1 MLLPFI
7 LAIAAATLYA
17 LTNHID
23 KYLISKVVKNADSR
37 SLIVFSTLVAG
48 FAMSVIYAIICEFR
62 FDFDLQSILLLFF
75 NSALYAVSLY
85 YYFKA
90 LSRDDTT
97 IVVIMFQLIPVFM
110 LLLSPLVLGN
120 QGISAIQLVGGIVTT
135 IAAIA
140 VTYEPEKKKFSK
152 DKLITLLMMA
162 FVSLSYAVWF
172 IIEKVVTND
181 HDFNQ
186 TMLWSNL
193 TLFIVGIIIFIF
205 LKSYRKAFNAMLKSN
220 GVKIVGL
227 NLLNELLNSFGG
239 VCSNFDVKMDSVAL
253 VSFVS
258 QGVQPFIVMIIGII
272 ITKLFPKVEKE
283 TVTKKEI
290 IKRVLAIALCIIGL
304 ACIEFG

>member
-193 TLFIVGIIIFIF
+193 TLLIVGIIIFFF
-205 LKSYRKAFNAMLKSN
+205 LKSYRKAFTGMLKSN

-239 VCSNFDVKMDSVAL
+239 VFSTFAGTMASVAL

-258 QGVQPFIVMIIGII
+258 QGVQPFIVMMIGIV

>member
-37 SLIVFSTLVAG
+37 SLIIFSTLVAG

-62 FDFDLQSILLLFF
+62 FDFDLQGILLLFF

-110 LLLSPLVLGN
+110 LLLSPLILGN
-120 QGISAIQLVGGIVTT
+120 QDISAIQLVGGIVTT

-193 TLFIVGIIIFIF
+193 TLFIVGIIIFLF
-205 LKSYRKAFNAMLKSN
+205 LKSYRKAFSAMLKSN

-239 VCSNFDVKMDSVAL
+239 VFSTFAGTMASVAL

-258 QGVQPFIVMIIGII
+258 QGVQPFIVMIIGIV

-283 TVTKKEI
+283 TVTKKET
-290 IKRVLAIALCIIGL
+290 IKRVLAIALCMIGL

>member
-37 SLIVFSTLVAG
+37 SLILFSTLVAG
-48 FAMSVIYAIICEFR
+48 FAMSVIYAIICEFK
-62 FDFDLQSILLLFF
+62 FAFDLQSILLLFF
-75 NSALYAVSLY
+75 NSALYAATLF

-97 IVVIMFQLIPVFM
+97 IVVIMFQFVPVFM
-110 LLLSPLVLGN
+110 LLLSPLILGS
-120 QGISAIQLVGGIVTT
+120 QSISAMQLVGCVITT
-135 IAAIA
+135 IAATA

-152 DKLITLLMMA
+152 SKLVTLFMMA
-162 FVSLSYAVWF
+162 FVSLGYAIWF
-172 IIEKVVTND
+172 IIEKVVTNG

-193 TLFIVGIIIFIF
+193 TLFIVGIIIFVF
-205 LKSYRKAFNAMLKSN
+205 LKSYRKAFSGMLKSN
-220 GVKIVGL
+220 GAKIVGL

-239 VCSNFDVKMDSVAL
+239 VCSTLAGTMLSVAL
-253 VSFVS
+253 VSFIS
-258 QGVQPFIVMIIGII
+258 QGVQPFIVMMIGII

-283 TVTKKEI
+283 NVAKKEI
-290 IKRVLAIALCIIGL
+290 IKRVITIIACIIGL

>member
-37 SLIVFSTLVAG
+37 SLIIFSTLVAG

-62 FDFDLQSILLLFF
+62 FEFDLQGILLLFF

-110 LLLSPLVLGN
+110 LLLSPLILGN

-140 VTYEPEKKKFSK
+140 VTYEPERKKFSK

-205 LKSYRKAFNAMLKSN
+205 LKSYRKALSAMLKSN

-239 VCSNFDVKMDSVAL
+239 VFSTFAGTMASVAL

-258 QGVQPFIVMIIGII
+258 QGVQPFIVMIIGIV